1 MLNQLVL
8 VGKFE
13 KLEKNVVAIKIEYK
27 NGSGEEVRDNVKINL
42 TPTIV
47 QNTAKYARKDD
58 LIGVRGSL
66 YVEDGKTLIRADKV
80 TFLGSDK

>member
-13 KLEKNVVAIKIEYK
+13 KLEKNIMTIKIEYK
-27 NGSGEEVRDNVKINL
+27 NGYGEEVRDNVEINL
-42 TPTIV
+42 APTIA
-47 QNTAKYARKDD
+47 QNMAEYVHKID

-80 TFLGSDK
+80 TFLGGSK